1 MTQVTPIAPS
11 PLTYLVLFLHRA
23 RAMKRDAG
31 VCAIGLVAASWED
44 LGLSAGVW
52 PQR

>member
-1 MTQVTPIAPS
+1 MTQVTPIALS
-11 PLTYLVLFLHRA
+11 PLTYLVLVLHRA
-23 RAMKRDAG
+23 KDMKRDAG
-31 VCAIGLVAASWED
+31 VCAIELVAASWED